1 MRPHPSARSNVRVPV
16 GRGASRPARLA
27 NERTL
32 LAWLKAALGLL
43 LVGLAV
49 WSAGPRTVSRDG
61 RAIADGCVFAALGVV
76 LVAVVRWWACE
87 RAMATSSRLPRAPAY
102 AALAV
107 GALVLAFLVGLDCV
121 R

>member
-1 MRPHPSARSNVRVPV
+1 MNRTRSA
-16 GRGASRPARLA
+16 
-27 NERTL
+27 
-32 LAWLKAALGLL
+32 
-43 LVGLAV
+43 LVIGGGI
-49 WSAGPRTVSRDG
+49 AGPVAAMALR
-61 RAIADGCVFAALGVV
+61 RAGIEASVYEAYPTPADGVGAGLSIASNGLAALGVV